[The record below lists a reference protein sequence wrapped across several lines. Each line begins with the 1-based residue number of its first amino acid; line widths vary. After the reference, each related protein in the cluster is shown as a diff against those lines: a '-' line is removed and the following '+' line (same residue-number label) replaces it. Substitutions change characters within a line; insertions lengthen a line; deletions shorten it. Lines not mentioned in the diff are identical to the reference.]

1 MSKKYF
7 AFSNTESPSKEK
19 ISLPSSR
26 NNHKLKV
33 KFMHRGL
40 KRGASYVG
48 FLRQFPES
56 SPHWGD
62 CLFDFD
68 ADCKDYDWLVVYQ
81 DLPKNDG
88 YFVEEKLCC
97 PRERTLLITGEAFN
111 YYCVWNGLS
120 TPVWLYSLL
129 PGTMGHETPERYLS
143 SSRIDMVLRSTI
155 WGW

>member
-1 MSKKYF
+1 
-7 AFSNTESPSKEK
+7 
-19 ISLPSSR
+19 
-26 NNHKLKV
+26 
-33 KFMHRGL
+33 MHRGL

-97 PRERTLLITGEAFN
+97 PRERT
-111 YYCVWNGLS
+111 
-120 TPVWLYSLL
+120 
-129 PGTMGHETPERYLS
+129 PERYLS